1 MNMSAE
7 LDFETKIF
15 YKVNAAQ
22 LHTREINKPSYI
34 CKSLILGA
42 NTDPYQPVERNLK
55 VTRSILEVLNAY
67 NHPVSI
73 ITKNSMIERDI
84 DLLTA
89 MVKRRLTTVGV
100 SVTSLSNELK

>member
-1 MNMSAE
+1 M
-7 LDFETKIF
+7 
-15 YKVNAAQ
+15 
-22 LHTREINKPSYI
+22 
-34 CKSLILGA
+34 
-42 NTDPYQPVERNLK
+42 
-55 VTRSILEVLNAY
+55 NAY

-100 SVTSLSNELK
+100 SVTSLSNELKLEPRASTPKP